1 MDYTEII
8 NKAAEEYCSKNE
20 LEDESDGYTYACNL
34 ATESTRAFIAGLN
47 SPLAKQI
54 TEIEVVKGKIEVLKA
69 VYIKCINKH
78 DMNVISLGIEYLEQ
92 LRDKLI
98 NELKLK

>member
-8 NKAAEEYCSKNE
+8 EREALKYSEEKWKHPSSNLSRAHCSLDFE
-20 LEDESDGYTYACNL
+20 
-34 ATESTRAFIAGLN
+34 AGIKSN
-47 SPLAKQI
+47 ISKQI
-54 TEIEVVKGKIEVLKA
+54 TEIEVVNGKIELLEGLRIFYKGVD
-69 VYIKCINKH
+69 ISDN
-78 DMNVISLGIEYLEQ
+78 NVIKKLMELEQ

>member
-1 MDYTEII
+1 MEYTEII
-8 NKAAEEYCSKNE
+8 ERDAYKNYHISYS
-20 LEDESDGYTYACNL
+20 ESSIPDIEAMVGMYVDGIT
-34 ATESTRAFIAGLN
+34 

-54 TEIEVVKGKIEVLKA
+54 TDIEVVKGKIEVLKA

-98 NELKLK
+98 NELTQSK

>member
-8 NKAAEEYCSKNE
+8 EREAVRYSEEKWKHPSSNLSRAHCSLDFE
-20 LEDESDGYTYACNL
+20 
-34 ATESTRAFIAGLN
+34 AGIKSN
-47 SPLAKQI
+47 ISKQI
-54 TEIEVVKGKIEVLKA
+54 TEIEVVKGKIEVLKGLQF
-69 VYIKCINKH
+69 
-78 DMNVISLGIEYLEQ
+78 SLPQEIGAYNECKMDIEDLEQ